1 MQASHSIWQN
11 IRSSVWLIGGVVC
24 LFGAL
29 IFWAITDTSKL
40 VEVSEP
46 IEEVQVQIQPEK
58 VAASTDLGVLSDEV
72 RPLEITTRVVASG
85 NHDPEFRGT
94 RFIEENQKSWT
105 IELFRASEEDV
116 IKSFLQR
123 QPERKNFIYFRLSGE
138 NQAEQYV
145 LVYGLFKKQA
155 DFKPLMDQ
163 LNIKLPSSVRP
174 QVRQL
179 KQYAGLVNDLG
190 SEEMASNQ
198 KIYEI
203 NLRNAP
209 LPVIDESVL
218 AQIKAAPTIITDAV
232 RSTPTPS
239 PVDKPKTDPVVEA
252 PKVKTEPKPSVS
264 SNPDRPAAARNPA
277 SNNHNS
283 HESIDPFN

>member
-1 MQASHSIWQN
+1 MLASHSIWQN
-11 IRSSVWLIGGVVC
+11 IRSSVWLIGGVGC

-29 IFWAITDTSKL
+29 IFWAITDKSKL

-72 RPLEITTRVVASG
+72 RPLETTTRVVASG

-94 RFIEENQKSWT
+94 RFIEDNQKSWT
-105 IELFRASEEDV
+105 IELFRATEEDV
-116 IKSFLQR
+116 IKSFLLR
-123 QPERKNFIYFRLSGE
+123 QSERKNFIYFRLSGE

-145 LVYGLFKKQA
+145 LAYGLFKKQA

-163 LNIKLPSSVRP
+163 LNVKLPGSVRP

-179 KQYAGLVNDLG
+179 KQYVSLVNDLG
-190 SEEMASNQ
+190 SEEMGNHQ

-218 AQIKAAPTIITDAV
+218 AQIRAAPTIVTEAV
-232 RSTPTPS
+232 RAKPAPAPATTPAA
-239 PVDKPKTDPVVEA
+239 KPAPVVDA
-252 PKVKTEPKPSVS
+252 PKAKTEPKPSVS
-264 SNPDRPAAARNPA
+264 HSPDKPAAPRN
-277 SNNHNS
+277 HD
-283 HESIDPFN
+283 SIDPFN